1 MKIYLKTFSLILN
14 ETFNKGVIKMKAKYV
29 NISVPDKLAK
39 AIDEYIKDHPKLDLR
54 SRAQVVNFSLR
65 KLFTEKN

>member
-1 MKIYLKTFSLILN
+1 M
-14 ETFNKGVIKMKAKYV
+14 VKARYV

-39 AIDEYIKDHPKLDLR
+39 HIDKFIKDNPHLDLR

-65 KLFTEKN
+65 KLFTDKK